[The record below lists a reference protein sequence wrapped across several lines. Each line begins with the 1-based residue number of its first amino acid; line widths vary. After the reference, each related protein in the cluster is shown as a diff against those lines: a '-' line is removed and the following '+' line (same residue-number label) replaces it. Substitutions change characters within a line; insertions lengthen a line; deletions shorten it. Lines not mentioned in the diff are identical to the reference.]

1 MNSGDG
7 EQKKKKE
14 EERGRGKQTGWLL
27 WRCCWW
33 RWQRFLLCLFAFLLL
48 PVYVLPLLCF
58 FFYFCRWWC
67 CGGRGWW
74 RCGGCSSS
82 LLCFFFLFVLFG
94 FSPLFF
100 LSIRLCFF
108 SFFSVTQRILPL
120 PSSSLSPGI
129 YKEEKRERGL
139 LPLSSRGTGVGR
151 PGWPLCNSLRA
162 ARGACPL
169 CFSPHGRPWVRA

>member
-1 MNSGDG
+1 METGSKRRRRRKRGVGENKPGDFS
-7 EQKKKKE
+7 
-14 EERGRGKQTGWLL
+14 

-82 LLCFFFLFVLFG
+82 LLCFSLFLLPLCSVRFLSSVLSLYSPMFFFLFLG
-94 FSPLFF
+94 HSKNSPPSHLI
-100 LSIRLCFF
+100 S
-108 SFFSVTQRILPL
+108 LPWYL
-120 PSSSLSPGI
+120 QGG
-129 YKEEKRERGL
+129 KKGREGYY
-139 LPLSSRGTGVGR
+139 P
-151 PGWPLCNSLRA
+151 
-162 ARGACPL
+162 CPVVAQ
-169 CFSPHGRPWVRA
+169 G